1 MQAFNWQEYEEILGS
16 RGIIGLDLETTGI
29 NRNIEYERPTSAA
42 ILEANNDLNNPEI
55 IINDK
60 CRLPYHV
67 LPDAGALNITNIN
80 PMQLMEEPLSLFE
93 LINKIASYLKE
104 YPEKIIATYNGA
116 SYDLIILRHSF
127 FSSLI
132 NPYLLSNA
140 SDDRIHIDLYNVAQ
154 AIYCFEPTSIA
165 FHKDVAGKL
174 ILKQELLAIA
184 NGIDPG
190 DAHAA
195 LDDVKVL
202 LKLAKLFE
210 KNTPRIFFSAI
221 ASGNKKRAINLMTKK
236 LFFNYGEVKH
246 KERLAVKRTPTFICE
261 DPSYSNNLVHFDLT
275 YDPIDY
281 VFMTAE
287 EIAPRINRKGSP
299 FFTIKSNGSP
309 VILPGELCEKN
320 GLSIDEASR
329 RAETVQDNQGFKEN
343 VLMACDINSRKRPEW
358 QNPDFPESQI
368 YSHFIDNNDRLLSDT
383 FLQTNN
389 VEKRIEIMQQIND
402 PRLIDFAKRILASEH
417 PNCEPKII
425 MNFQEFE
432 AERLLTEDD
441 VPWRTLSDARRSLEG
456 LESKG
461 KKVKLNPDILSATK
475 NYYNLVEEEIR
486 K

>member
-1 MQAFNWQEYEEILGS
+1 MQAFNWQEYKETLGS

-29 NRNIEYERPTSAA
+29 NKNLEYERPTSAA
-42 ILEANNDLNNPEI
+42 ILEANNDLDNPQI

-93 LINKIASYLKE
+93 LINKIAAYLRKH
-104 YPEKIIATYNGA
+104 PEKIIATYNGA
-116 SYDLIILRHSF
+116 SYDFIILRHSF

-140 SDDRIHIDLYNVAQ
+140 SEDRIHIDLYNVAQ
-154 AIYCFEPTSIA
+154 SIYCFDPTSIA
-165 FHKDVAGKL
+165 FHRDVTGKL

-210 KNTPRIFFSAI
+210 ENAPRIFFSAI
-221 ASGNKKRAINLMTKK
+221 ASGNKKRAINLITKQ
-236 LFFNYGEVKH
+236 LFFNYGEVKY

-261 DPSYSNNLVHFDLT
+261 DPSYSNNLVHFDLA

-287 EIAPRINRKGSP
+287 EIAPKINRKNSP

-309 VILPGELCEKN
+309 VILPGELCERN
-320 GLSIDEASR
+320 NLTIEQASR
-329 RAETVQDNQGFKEN
+329 RAEIVQEDLGFKEN
-343 VLMACDINSRKRPEW
+343 VLLACDINSRQRPEW

-368 YSHFIDNNDRLLSDT
+368 YSHFINNNDRLLSDA

-389 VEKRIEIMQQIND
+389 LEKKIEIMQQIND
-402 PRLIDFAKRILASEH
+402 PRLIDFAKRILGSEH
-417 PNCEPKII
+417 PDCDRKII

-432 AERLLTEDD
+432 AERLLTLDD
-441 VPWRTLSDARRSLEG
+441 VPWRTLSDAWRSLEE
-456 LESKG
+456 LKNN
-461 KKVKLNPDILSATK
+461 KKNIKLNPDILSATK
-475 NYYNLVEEEIR
+475 SYYNLVEEEMR

>member
-16 RGIIGLDLETTGI
+16 RGIIGLDLETTGL
-29 NRNIEYERPTSAA
+29 NKNIEYERPTSAA
-42 ILEANNDLNNPEI
+42 ILEANNDLNNPDI

-93 LINKIASYLKE
+93 LTNKIASYLKE

-165 FHKDVAGKL
+165 FHKDVTGKL

-210 KNTPRIFFSAI
+210 QNTPRIFFSAI
-221 ASGNKKRAINLMTKK
+221 ASGNKKRAINLMTKQ
-236 LFFNYGEVKH
+236 LFFNYGEVKY

-287 EIAPRINRKGSP
+287 EIAPKINRKGSP
-299 FFTIKSNGSP
+299 FFTIKSNKSP

-320 GLSIDEASR
+320 GLSLDEASK
-329 RAETVQDNQGFKEN
+329 RAEMVQDNQGFKEN

-368 YSHFIDNNDRLLSDT
+368 YSDFIDNNDRLLSDT

-432 AERLLTEDD
+432 AERLLTEDE

-456 LESKG
+456 LESKE

-475 NYYNLVEEEIR
+475 NYYNLVEEETR